1 MLTLSD
7 RSALR
12 SRWTVALSAGTGAL
26 LVAAFV
32 RGPAALLH
40 RSFPEYADADGMP
53 DAVTS
58 AVERFLSSSAPAL
71 PPELAQLSDYWF
83 QWHAI
88 KIGISIALVMSF
100 AILAGACWMRYLSGS
115 GRGAASYGFAANIA
129 GTLAILAGWLLAINI
144 QSTAVPLVA
153 LLPWIPPG
161 SLPADAL
168 ADSPAVAELLVQ
180 VSRYHWV
187 LAVGTAAL
195 AALSAAGAVVSRRR
209 RTTARSRDRRAAR
222 MYTALLSL
230 TSLNAAAGLLV
241 AAYSVLSAMD
251 PDTSLRAI
259 LGMG

>member
-1 MLTLSD
+1 MLTLSA
-7 RSALR
+7 RSAWR

-32 RGPAALLH
+32 RGPAVLLH
-40 RSFPEYADADGMP
+40 RSFPEYADVDGMP

-58 AVERFLSSSAPAL
+58 ALTRFLSSSTATL
-71 PPELAQLSDYWF
+71 PPELARLSDYWF

-100 AILAGACWMRYLSGS
+100 AILAGAWWTRYLSGS
-115 GRGAASYGFAANIA
+115 GRGTASYGFAANIA
-129 GTLAILAGWLLAINI
+129 GTLAILAGWLLTINI
-144 QSTAVPLVA
+144 QATAVPLVA

-161 SLPADAL
+161 ALPADAL
-168 ADSPAVAELLVQ
+168 ADSPPVTELLEQ

-195 AALSAAGAVVSRRR
+195 AALSAAGAVTSWLR
-209 RTTARSRDRRAAR
+209 RTTARGRDRRAVR

-241 AAYSVLSAMD
+241 TAYSVLSAME
-251 PDTSLRAI
+251 PDASLRAI

>member
-12 SRWTVALSAGTGAL
+12 SRWTVALSAGGGAL
-26 LVAAFV
+26 LVAAFI

-71 PPELAQLSDYWF
+71 PRELARLSDYWF

-88 KIGISIALVMSF
+88 KIGISAALVLSF
-100 AILAGACWMRYLSGS
+100 AILAVACWTRYLSRE
-115 GRGAASYGFAANIA
+115 GRRAVSYGLAANVA
-129 GTLAILAGWLLAINI
+129 GVLAFAAGWLLVINV
-144 QSTAVPLVA
+144 QATAVPMVA

-168 ADSPAVAELLVQ
+168 ADTPAMTELLEQ

>member
-12 SRWTVALSAGTGAL
+12 SRWTVALSAGTGVL

-58 AVERFLSSSAPAL
+58 ALTRFLSSSAPAL
-71 PPELAQLSDYWF
+71 PPELARLCDYWF

-100 AILAGACWMRYLSGS
+100 AILAGACWTRYLGGS
-115 GRGAASYGFAANIA
+115 GRGAASYGFAANVA

-144 QSTAVPLVA
+144 QATAVPLVA

-161 SLPADAL
+161 TLPADTL
-168 ADSPAVAELLVQ
+168 ADSPAMTELLEQ

-195 AALSAAGAVVSRRR
+195 AALSSAGAVASWRR
-209 RTTARSRDRRAAR
+209 RTTARGRDRRAAR
-222 MYTALLSL
+222 MYTALLTV
-230 TSLNAAAGLLV
+230 TSLNVVAGLLV
-241 AAYSVLSAMD
+241 AAYSVISAMD
-251 PDTSLRAI
+251 PDASLHAI

>member
-1 MLTLSD
+1 MT
-7 RSALR
+7 SALDRITR

-40 RSFPEYADADGMP
+40 RSFPEYADVDGMP

-58 AVERFLSSSAPAL
+58 ALTRFLSSSTPAL
-71 PPELAQLSDYWF
+71 PPELARLSDYWF

-100 AILAGACWMRYLSGS
+100 TILAFACWTRCRSRE
-115 GRGAASYGFAANIA
+115 GRHAASYGLANVA
-129 GTLAILAGWLLAINI
+129 GVLAFSAGWLLAINV
-144 QSTAVPLVA
+144 QATAVPLVA

-168 ADSPAVAELLVQ
+168 TDSPAVTELLEQ
-180 VSRYHWV
+180 VSRYHLV

-195 AALSAAGAVVSRRR
+195 AALSVAGAVTSWRR
-209 RTTARSRDRRAAR
+209 RTIARVRDRRAGR
-222 MYTALLSL
+222 MYTALL
-230 TSLNAAAGLLV
+230 TVAALNAVGGV
-241 AAYSVLSAMD
+241 SVTAYSVISAMD
-251 PDTSLRAI
+251 PDASLRAI